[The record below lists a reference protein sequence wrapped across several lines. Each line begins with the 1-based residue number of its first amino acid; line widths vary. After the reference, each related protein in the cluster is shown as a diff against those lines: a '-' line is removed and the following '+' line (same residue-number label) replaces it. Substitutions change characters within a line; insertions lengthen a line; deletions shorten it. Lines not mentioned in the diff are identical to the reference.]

1 MDLIKINEIVE
12 KIEDLGYNI
21 FDNTKFE
28 SEPCYVVSYFDFEV
42 KIYADHIVVYGTFD
56 ENAAYFNSEILSLI
70 AALAKAMI
78 E

>member
-1 MDLIKINEIVE
+1 MNLIKINEIVE

-28 SEPCYVVSYFDFEV
+28 TEPCYVVSYFDFEV
-42 KIYADHIVVYGTFD
+42 KVYADHIVVYGTFD
-56 ENAAYFNSEILSLI
+56 ESAAYFNSEILSLI

>member
-1 MDLIKINEIVE
+1 MNLIKINEIVE

-42 KIYADHIVVYGTFD
+42 KVYADHIMVYGTFD
-56 ENAAYFNSEILSLI
+56 ENAAYFDSEILSLI